1 MTTAKPE
8 MEIQNKLLEKTC
20 AEFLRAARLIENL
33 DDEIYTAASE
43 SSGSLGAHFRHNI
56 DFAENFLKGLRTRKI
71 DYAARERDPQI
82 EQNRQYAVE
91 RLEFLIKTLR
101 SLPRE
106 FLETKVSARSEV
118 DENLWHDSSAA
129 RELEFLYSHTV
140 HHHAIIAEK
149 LKTLGI
155 KLFADFGVA
164 PSTLKFWAEREKSD
178 QSRLPVLNGSQ
189 L

>member
-20 AEFLRAARLIENL
+20 AEFLRAARLIEKL

-43 SSGSLGAHFRHNI
+43 SSGSLSAHFRHNI
-56 DFAENFLKGLRTRKI
+56 DFAQNFLKGLRTRKI

-91 RLEFLIKTLR
+91 RLEFLIETLR

-140 HHHAIIAEK
+140 HHHALVAEK
-149 LKTLGI
+149 LKHSGI
-155 KLFADFGVA
+155 EIEADFGVA
-164 PSTLKFWAEREKSD
+164 PSTLEFWKREK
-178 QSRLPVLNGSQ
+178 NNNNYIKYEK
-189 L
+189 

>member
-8 MEIQNKLLEKTC
+8 IEIQNKLLEKTC
-20 AEFLRAARLIENL
+20 AEFLRAARLIEKL
-33 DDEIYTAASE
+33 DDKIYTAASE

-56 DFAENFLKGLRTRKI
+56 DFAQNFLKGLRTRKI

-140 HHHAIIAEK
+140 HHHALVAEK
-149 LKTLGI
+149 LKHSGI
-155 KLFADFGVA
+155 EIEANFGVA
-164 PSTLKFWAEREKSD
+164 PSTLEF
-178 QSRLPVLNGSQ
+178 
-189 L
+189 